1 MKKALIIMLGLTIAG
16 QCFAAPSRASEAQE
30 CSVINVILH
39 LGSLSEQAKSCKE
52 IDQQLYFENGI
63 VLDVPNP
70 GEQLTLSA
78 ISKDGS
84 ETELSVWVDAS
95 GNIGAYSNDLSFG
108 APTPIEEP
116 KPYSGANI
124 IDDSL
129 ESTDLGCV
137 YQDYA
142 LETYRH
148 YSSYNWWYNSSGE
161 SSPRA
166 LDRIIEAMNIW
177 RYPSN
182 RCSMQSFSTNFKS
195 AYMGT
200 TENKSTAINPSGTA
214 CLKNQDGKS
223 VVSWGILKSGW
234 LGATCVLTDTLS
246 NQIKEADIRLNI
258 ADANVLYDLPLE
270 YQCGIGDILLI
281 NVAAHEFG
289 HAIGLGH
296 VSQLSHQ
303 LMSPSAV
310 ECTRDFVGLG
320 QGDFQGMLLKYGVL
334 NTNQAV

>member
-1 MKKALIIMLGLTIAG
+1 MKKILLIMLGLAIAG
-16 QCFAAPSRASEAQE
+16 QSFVAPSLASEPQE
-30 CSVINVILH
+30 CSANNLILH
-39 LGSLSEQAKSCKE
+39 LDSLSEQTRGCQE
-52 IDQQLYFENGI
+52 IDPQVYFDNGI
-63 VLDVPNP
+63 VLDVPSP
-70 GEQLTLSA
+70 GEQLTYSA

-84 ETELSVWVDAS
+84 ETELSVWVDVS
-95 GNIGAYSNDLSFG
+95 GNIGAYANGFSFG
-108 APTPIEEP
+108 APTPIESP

-124 IDDSL
+124 IDDSR

-166 LDRIIEAMNIW
+166 LDRIIAAVNIW

-182 RCSMQSFSTNFKS
+182 RCSMQSFSTNFKA
-195 AYMGT
+195 AYMGNT
-200 TENKSTAINPSGTA
+200 ANKSTAINSSGTS
-214 CLKNQDGKS
+214 CLKIQDGKN
-223 VVSWGILKSGW
+223 VVSWGILQSNW
-234 LGATCVLTDTLS
+234 IGATCVLTDTLS

-258 ADANVLYDLPLE
+258 GYANQLYDLPLE
-270 YQCGIGDILLI
+270 YQCGIGDFLLV

-320 QGDFQGMLLKYGVL
+320 LGDFQGLLLKYGVL
-334 NTNQAV
+334 NTNEAV